1 MPKIIA
7 VRISKRRKLWYNRF
21 TIVIILKE
29 VALDKSTNITTAQ
42 RWILS
47 EIRKNKKMTLKE
59 LMKIT
64 KIKESTLRIYLSR
77 LVQLGLIV
85 YIRVSGQETVYTIKK
100 GKK

>member
-1 MPKIIA
+1 
-7 VRISKRRKLWYNRF
+7 
-21 TIVIILKE
+21 
-29 VALDKSTNITTAQ
+29 
-42 RWILS
+42 
-47 EIRKNKKMTLKE
+47 MTLKE

-64 KIKESTLRIYLSR
+64 EIKESTLRIYLSR